1 MNARAEIDHATLAEE
16 ISLDEINVGNP
27 KLYQQDAWRP
37 LD

>member
-27 KLYQQDAWRP
+27 KPYQQGVWQP